1 MALNTITIHGRLCA
15 DPELRKTGSNV
26 SVCNVTVAVDRN
38 FAKNDETDYFDCVF
52 WRQTA
57 DLVSKY
63 FSKGKEIIVR
73 GSMQQEHYE
82 DRDGNKRTAWKLV
95 AEEVNFCGGKS
106 DSSGGDS
113 DTPTP
118 KAAAK
123 KSAPAKA
130 APEAAD
136 DEEDDELPF

>member
-15 DPELRKTGSNV
+15 NPELRKTGNDV

-82 DRDGNKRTAWKLV
+82 DKEGNKRTAWKLV
-95 AEEVNFCGGKS
+95 AEEINFCGSKADSTAGESAPPASKS
-106 DSSGGDS
+106 
-113 DTPTP
+113 
-118 KAAAK
+118 AAK
-123 KSAPAKA
+123 KSAATKA
-130 APEAAD
+130 EVVDAD
-136 DEEDDELPF
+136 DDDNDELPF